1 MYLFR
6 AIQRGK
12 SSIFGWGY
20 NKHNCG
26 YPINNETKGETP
38 FQVMNEIDVKRVS
51 SGYSETLM
59 LSSNGDVYSYG
70 HNGLIGD
77 NKQTPLKISFD

>member
-1 MYLFR
+1 
-6 AIQRGK
+6 
-12 SSIFGWGY
+12 
-20 NKHNCG
+20 
-26 YPINNETKGETP
+26 
-38 FQVMNEIDVKRVS
+38 MNEIDVKRVS